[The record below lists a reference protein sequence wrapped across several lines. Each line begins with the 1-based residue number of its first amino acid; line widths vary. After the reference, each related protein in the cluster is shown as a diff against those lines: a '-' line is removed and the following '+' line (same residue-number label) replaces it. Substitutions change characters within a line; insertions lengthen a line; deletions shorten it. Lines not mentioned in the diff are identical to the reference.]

1 MEDPNPLLLDTGDL
15 LYFRYKAEDAA
26 GYSVKNDIV
35 TDAFNKMEY
44 DAVNIGYKD
53 LYPDPLLFEKRT
65 RRSNFPFVS
74 ANAAFTAP
82 LSSEDIKPYIIKEV
96 NGIRI
101 GITGV
106 LPLNDVAITPGTVPF
121 ITLKDP
127 ESSLREIIPEL
138 NEKTDFIILLSQLKS
153 DKSLAL
159 VEKTPGIDL
168 ILSVDKRRP
177 LPVQNPS
184 SGETSPPPIMT
195 ILTKGMEIGILN
207 LEKKGDQVFVS
218 KAQRV
223 YLDKKIPVDK
233 EMLVMTGEFHRWEAD
248 QKKKKKAG
256 IDHKKLM
263 ENLNQ
268 SPEEFFKGK
277 VSASTK
283 NKKE

>member
-15 LYFRYKAEDAA
+15 LYYRYETKNAA
-26 GYSVKNDIV
+26 GYSVKNDLIM
-35 TDAFNKMEY
+35 DAFNKMEY
-44 DAVNIGYKD
+44 DAVNLGYKD
-53 LYPDPLLFEKRT
+53 LYPDPLLLEKRT
-65 RRSNFPFVS
+65 RRSKFPFVS

-82 LSSEDIKPYIIKEV
+82 LSSENIKSYTIKEV

-106 LPLNDVAITPGTVPF
+106 LPLNDVAIKPGKVPF

-153 DKSLAL
+153 NESLAL
-159 VEKTPGIDL
+159 VEKIPGIDL
-168 ILSVDKRRP
+168 ILSVESKRRP
-177 LPVQNPS
+177 LPVQSES
-184 SGETSPPPIMT
+184 SGETSPSPIMT

-218 KAQRV
+218 RAQRV
-223 YLDKKIPVDK
+223 YLDEKIPVDK
-233 EMLVMTGEFHRWEAD
+233 EMLAMTEEFYRWKAD
-248 QKKKKKAG
+248 QKKKKKIG
-256 IDHKKLM
+256 IEHKKLM

-268 SPEEFFKGK
+268 SPEEFFKGN
-277 VSASTK
+277 VSASDK
-283 NKKE
+283 N